1 MKKILEFLKT
11 SAFGGLFVLLP
22 LLLLYLLLSEVF
34 DLVIALA
41 TPIADL
47 FPKETFEVV
56 NFPAVI
62 AIVLILAASFFL
74 GLGLHSSILRRVGS
88 WLERTLLHPLPG
100 YRALKSL
107 TKGFS
112 GASEKN
118 DFRPALMTSPDG
130 TAELVYAVE
139 ELGDGRLTVLVPWSP
154 ASFAGSIKIVPRD
167 SIKLLNASLGEASRV
182 IGYWGVGM
190 GTILDKDL

>member
-11 SAFGGLFVLLP
+11 SALGGLFVLLP

-34 DLVIALA
+34 ELVIALA

-47 FPKETFEVV
+47 FPEETFRVLNYPV
-56 NFPAVI
+56 AI
-62 AIVLILAASFFL
+62 AILLILGASFLL
-74 GLGLHSSILRRVGS
+74 GLTLHSSHLRGAGS

-112 GASEKN
+112 GAGEKN
-118 DFRPALMTSPDG
+118 EFRPALMTLPDG
-130 TAELVYAVE
+130 TAELVYAIE
-139 ELGDGRLTVLVPWSP
+139 ELDDGRLTVLVPWSP
-154 ASFAGSIKIVPRD
+154 AAFAGSIKIVSRD
-167 SIKLLNASLGEASRV
+167 SIKLLNASLGDASRV
-182 IGYWGVGM
+182 IGHWGVGM
-190 GTILDKDL
+190 GTIFEKDL